1 MYAYEATLYKTAC
14 LISNRKIKMVSEDQ
28 VIEECKKGK
37 HKSFGMLYDKYAAKM
52 MGVCFRYSKTKD
64 EAEDVLQEGFIKVF
78 QKIKSFEG
86 KGSFEGWMRRI
97 MVNTAINNYKA
108 NIKHYYHDD
117 VDQDNNI
124 NLKTD
129 DTLPFEFDDN
139 VSKLQIVKLIQEL
152 PAGYQL
158 VFNLYV
164 IEGLTHQEIAEE
176 LEVSINTSKSQLY
189 KARKWLR
196 NKILENKKVD
206 SYSQL
211 KGL

>member
-1 MYAYEATLYKTAC
+1 
-14 LISNRKIKMVSEDQ
+14 MVEENQ
-28 VIEECKKGK
+28 IIEECKKGK
-37 HKSFGMLYDKYAAKM
+37 HKSFALLYDKYAPLM
-52 MGVCFRYSKTKD
+52 LGVCYRYSKTKD

-108 NIKHYYHDD
+108 NNKHYYHDD
-117 VDQDNNI
+117 IDKDNNI

-129 DTLPFEFDDN
+129 EPPPFEFDNDK
-139 VSKLQIVKLIQEL
+139 VSKNQIVKLIQEL

-164 IEGLTHQEIAEE
+164 IEGLTHQEIAKE
-176 LEVSINTSKSQLY
+176 LEISINTSKTQLF

-196 NKILENKKVD
+196 NRIQENKYIFVNR
-206 SYSQL
+206 
-211 KGL
+211 

>member
-1 MYAYEATLYKTAC
+1 
-14 LISNRKIKMVSEDQ
+14 MVSEDQ

>member
-1 MYAYEATLYKTAC
+1 
-14 LISNRKIKMVSEDQ
+14 MVGEIQ
-28 VIEECKKGK
+28 IIEECKEGK
-37 HKSFGMLYDKYAAKM
+37 HKSFALLYKKYAPLM
-52 MGVCFRYSKTKD
+52 LGVCYRYSKTKD

-108 NIKHYYHDD
+108 NNKHYYHDD
-117 VDQDNNI
+117 IDKDNN

-129 DTLPFEFDDN
+129 DPLLFEFDDN
-139 VSKLQIVKLIQEL
+139 VSKLQVVKLIQEL
-152 PAGYQL
+152 PAGYQM

-164 IEGLTHQEIAEE
+164 IEGLTHQEIANE
-176 LEVSINTSKSQLY
+176 LEVSINTSKSQLS

-196 NKILENKKVD
+196 NRILEIKKMD
-206 SYSQL
+206 SYSYIDE
-211 KGL
+211 KI